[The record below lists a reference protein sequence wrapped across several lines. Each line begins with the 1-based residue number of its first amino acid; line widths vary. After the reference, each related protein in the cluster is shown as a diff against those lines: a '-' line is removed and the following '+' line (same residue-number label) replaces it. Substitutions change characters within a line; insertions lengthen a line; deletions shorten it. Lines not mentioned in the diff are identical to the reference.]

1 MWCGVCV
8 KSSFLPCLHV
18 SLPAARNQ
26 TALAKACDS
35 QRVDRGY
42 LSMVELLLAQPDC
55 KKGLEYR
62 DTGSN
67 TALLNAIFRSNVW
80 ITR

>member
-1 MWCGVCV
+1 MYPLSC
-8 KSSFLPCLHV
+8 
-18 SLPAARNQ
+18 LPAARNQ

-35 QRVDRGY
+35 ERVDRGY
-42 LSMVELLLAQPDC
+42 LAMVRLLLAHPDC
-55 KKGLEYR
+55 HKGLEYR
-62 DTGSN
+62 DSGSN